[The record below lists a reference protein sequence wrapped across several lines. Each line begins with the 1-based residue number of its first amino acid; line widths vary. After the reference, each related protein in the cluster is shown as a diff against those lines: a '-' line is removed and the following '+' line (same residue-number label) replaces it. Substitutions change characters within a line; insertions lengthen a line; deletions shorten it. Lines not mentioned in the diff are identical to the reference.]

1 MVQKLE
7 PSPIAKNSF
16 FFQIWEKSVGRGQ
29 PLASY
34 RPWVHLEPS
43 RPSSTFVGLA
53 RHEAGWPWVDSR
65 PITKNGYTRSLWS
78 QKRVHPEI
86 KSKINPTSH
95 AIASKT
101 NRTRYWEMRT
111 RVHMEMVLMLG
122 FQPFLVIFFL
132 NNYSFAYSV
141 HSFPLLLRSFSCSFF
156 VGLFWLF
163 STFHYE
169 SDHYAHLSTY
179 VIVQDLYCI
188 ADSTDPTQETCA
200 IDFEVFCRRYG
211 SHPSTWTIEH
221 TEQ

>member
-1 MVQKLE
+1 
-7 PSPIAKNSF
+7 
-16 FFQIWEKSVGRGQ
+16 
-29 PLASY
+29 
-34 RPWVHLEPS
+34 
-43 RPSSTFVGLA
+43 
-53 RHEAGWPWVDSR
+53 
-65 PITKNGYTRSLWS
+65 
-78 QKRVHPEI
+78 
-86 KSKINPTSH
+86 
-95 AIASKT
+95 
-101 NRTRYWEMRT
+101 
-111 RVHMEMVLMLG
+111 MEMVLMLG

-169 SDHYAHLSTY
+169 FDHYAHLGTY

-200 IDFEVFCRRYG
+200 RLRSILQ
-211 SHPSTWTIEH
+211 TIRLPPVNMNHRAYRTVEH